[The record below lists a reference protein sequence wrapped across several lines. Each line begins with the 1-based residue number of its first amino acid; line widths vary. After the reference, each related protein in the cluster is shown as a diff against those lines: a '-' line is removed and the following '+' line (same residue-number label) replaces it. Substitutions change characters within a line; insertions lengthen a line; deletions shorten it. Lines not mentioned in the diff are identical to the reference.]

1 MFSLGIEQE
10 NSSERCKNK
19 KKEKFKNNKL
29 KSKDQGLIKGAAKV
43 KTEGLNIKSY
53 QPLQKL

>member
-29 KSKDQGLIKGAAKV
+29 KSKD
-43 KTEGLNIKSY
+43 
-53 QPLQKL
+53 